1 MCKILIFPQSAIGS
15 LTQWGIFFGTVFNF
29 DEKEMRF
36 VDPQGKESQRWF
48 RLLPYFMLWLASKI

>member
-15 LTQWGIFFGTVFNF
+15 LTQWGIFVGTVFNF

-36 VDPQGKESQRWF
+36 VDPQGTESQMCSILWS
-48 RLLPYFMLWLASKI
+48 YFML